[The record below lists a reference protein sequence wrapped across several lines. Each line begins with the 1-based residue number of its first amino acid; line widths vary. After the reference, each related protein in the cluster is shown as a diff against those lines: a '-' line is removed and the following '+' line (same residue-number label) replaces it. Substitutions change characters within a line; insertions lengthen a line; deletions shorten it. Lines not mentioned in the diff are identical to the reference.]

1 MSETKR
7 RAERTKPRQPGSEI
21 DEAVRREIER
31 RANERHRA
39 RGCAHGHD
47 LDDWLAAEQEVLA
60 ERAAQSPHRRRP
72 RSEP

>member
-1 MSETKR
+1 MSERKQ
-7 RAERTKPRQPGSEI
+7 RAERTKPRQRGSRI

-31 RANERHRA
+31 RAHERHRA
-39 RGCAHGHD
+39 RGRAHGHD

-60 ERAAQSPHRRRP
+60 DCAAQSPRRRRP